1 MLDVLKSHYK
11 SFSKFAAV
19 GVLNTLIDFTVFA
32 VLLYGFGVYFVFA
45 HIFGFLAANINSF
58 VLNSV
63 WTFKGLR
70 RQIWWRQAG
79 IFFIISLCGL
89 GLSTLTLYLVV
100 GAFAAILPGLWLPHV
115 WAKMF
120 ASGVSMVWNYSGS
133 WLFVF
138 KPPSNSSSS

>member
-11 SFSKFAAV
+11 SFSKFAVV
-19 GVLNTLIDFTVFA
+19 GVLNTVIDFTVFA
-32 VLLYGFGVYFVFA
+32 VLLYGFGVFFVFA
-45 HIFGFLAANINSF
+45 HILGFLTANINSF
-58 VLNSV
+58 VLNSI

-70 RQIWWRQAG
+70 REIWWRQAG

-100 GAFAAILPGLWLPHV
+100 GGFAAFFPGLWLPHV
-115 WAKMF
+115 WGKMF
-120 ASGVSMVWNYSGS
+120 ASGVSMLWNYSGS

-138 KPPSNSSSS
+138 QPSTESPSS